1 MEPLLGVALLV
12 VLAGIAGT
20 VLPALPGVP
29 LVFFGLLLAA
39 WSDGFTRVGGW
50 TLALLALL
58 VVVSLLVDLAG
69 AAFGLRRAGASGWAL
84 AGALAGLLLGF
95 AFGLPG
101 LLVGPFLGAF
111 AAEYLVRRDAR
122 QAGRAGLGAW
132 VGLVVATALRL
143 AVAFAMVGIF
153 ALAWFL

>member
-1 MEPLLGVALLV
+1 MEPLLAVALLV
-12 VLAGIAGT
+12 VLAGLAGT

-39 WSDGFTRVGGW
+39 WSNGFARVGGW

-58 VVVSLLVDLAG
+58 VGVSLLVDLAG
-69 AAFGLRRAGASGWAL
+69 AAFGLQRAGASRWAL

-101 LLVGPFLGAF
+101 LLAGPFLGAF
-111 AAEYLVRRDAR
+111 GAEYLVRRDAR

-132 VGLVVATALRL
+132 IGLVVATALRL